1 MKKFFR
7 RLTRFLIVSILL
19 IGILYLTRIP
29 ILRGIGNFLIR
40 EDTSQ
45 KVEAAFILSGSV
57 IERSKEALKVYRMD
71 SPLLIC
77 TGESISPD
85 LEAFG
90 YIRTDAELTR
100 DALLRQGVDSLDI
113 KILKQGTSTWE
124 ESEEILG
131 YAFAQG
137 YKRIMVISS
146 KFHTRRIA
154 SVFKKKFREKE
165 IEVVVRGA
173 DPINYDTN
181 SWWQEEEGMIFV
193 TNEYLKLLYYA
204 WKY

>member
-7 RLTRFLIVSILL
+7 RLARFLIVMILL
-19 IGILYLTRIP
+19 FGGLYLARVP
-29 ILRGIGNFLIR
+29 ILKAVGNFLIR

-57 IERSKEALKVYRMD
+57 IERSKEALKVYRLD

-77 TGESISPD
+77 MGESISPD

-90 YIRTDAELTR
+90 YIRSDAELMQ
-100 DALLRQGVDSLDI
+100 DALLRLGVDSLDI
-113 KILKQGTSTWE
+113 KVLKQGTSTWE

-131 YAFAQG
+131 YAFAKG
-137 YKRIMVISS
+137 YKRIMIISS

-173 DPINYDTN
+173 DPIKYDTD
-181 SWWQEEEGMIFV
+181 SWWQEEAGMIFV